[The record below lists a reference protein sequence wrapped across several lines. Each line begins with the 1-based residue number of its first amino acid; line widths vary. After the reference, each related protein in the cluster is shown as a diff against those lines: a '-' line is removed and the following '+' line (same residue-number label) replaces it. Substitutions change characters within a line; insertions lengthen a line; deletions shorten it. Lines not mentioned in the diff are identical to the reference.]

1 MSHGVALVTGAS
13 QGIGRAIALR
23 LARDGLDIA
32 LNDLAMKEEALE
44 VLASEIEALGRK
56 ACYIVADVAIE
67 DSLDVVVANAGVGCG
82 PRLLLDTTA
91 EEWDRVASVNSKG
104 VFLCYKYGAKQ
115 MIKQGTGGRLIGAS
129 SVLGQHGSKLV
140 SAYSASKFAVRG
152 LTQCAASEFG
162 QYGITANAYAPGA
175 VDTPMLFEAGVG
187 LGSVAAFYEQETKK
201 SPLGIMGLPE
211 DIASIVSFLASKQ
224 ARFITGQTV
233 DTCERRKIFFIVPP
247 IVTVNPRLRLPLTF
261 SDEVHGPNRI
271 VRDA

>member
-23 LARDGLDIA
+23 LAHDGLDIA
-32 LNDLAMKEEALE
+32 LNDLATKEEALE
-44 VLASEIEALGRK
+44 VLASEIDALGRRS
-56 ACYIVADVAIE
+56 CTIIADVSIE
-67 DSLDVVVANAGVGCG
+67 DSVEKMVDKVVGELGQLDVVVANAGVGCG
-82 PRLLLDTTA
+82 RLLLDTTA

-162 QYGITANAYAPGA
+162 QYGITVNAYAPGA
-175 VDTPMLFEAGVG
+175 IDTPMLFEAGVG
-187 LGSVAAFYEQETKK
+187 LGNVAAFYEQDVADT
-201 SPLGIMGLPE
+201 
-211 DIASIVSFLASKQ
+211 VSFLASKQ
-224 ARFITGQTV
+224 ARFITG
-233 DTCERRKIFFIVPP
+233 ELSSR
-247 IVTVNPRLRLPLTF
+247 
-261 SDEVHGPNRI
+261 
-271 VRDA
+271 